1 MPDQKLNFI
10 QWVIRLSS
18 LAPLP
23 ILHFMGGVIGWIS
36 YLVSPKVSRLSRKNL
51 WLSGL
56 FSSQL
61 NFHKVL
67 FRNIV
72 ETGKGITETIAIW
85 QRSEKTLMSWIRNY
99 EGWDN
104 VEAAINSGKGI
115 IFLTPHLGCFE
126 ITSLFYTFKSKQP
139 ITVLYRPPRQ
149 QWLLPFIMAGRARG
163 QVKLAPTSGQGIREL
178 LKALKQGEAIGILP
192 DQIPGSGEGEWADF
206 FGRPAYTMTLASR
219 LAEKTG
225 ATVFMAFGKR
235 LSWGRGFHIII
246 TQLDDGSI
254 NTPVGLNR
262 QIEEQIKRCPEQYLW
277 NYHRF
282 KVRKG
287 SKPLPEADS

>member
-1 MPDQKLNFI
+1 
-10 QWVIRLSS
+10 
-18 LAPLP
+18 
-23 ILHFMGGVIGWIS
+23 
-36 YLVSPKVSRLSRKNL
+36 
-51 WLSGL
+51 
-56 FSSQL
+56 
-61 NFHKVL
+61 
-67 FRNIV
+67 
-72 ETGKGITETIAIW
+72 
-85 QRSEKTLMSWIRNY
+85 
-99 EGWDN
+99 
-104 VEAAINSGKGI
+104 
-115 IFLTPHLGCFE
+115 
-126 ITSLFYTFKSKQP
+126 
-139 ITVLYRPPRQ
+139 
-149 QWLLPFIMAGRARG
+149 
-163 QVKLAPTSGQGIREL
+163 
-178 LKALKQGEAIGILP
+178 
-192 DQIPGSGEGEWADF
+192 
-206 FGRPAYTMTLASR
+206 MTLASR